1 MRNIQKYA
9 LLGVMTLVVGCAEDI
24 LIRKPV
30 TSRGKVGNPY
40 VKYISP
46 EPYWHYNFY
55 PEPRWEYTYALYSFP
70 YNVGF
75 ADFNCA
81 EIDRPYWHGR
91 HHDHKHRHHDEDHKK
106 TNDRKP
112 HHDGENP
119 GKPQPVK
126 PVVKNGTVIPT
137 SKPVPDQKTPPIK
150 QLPLVTT
157 QPSVVKPIPISPEP
171 PIVRPEHVHG
181 KSGELNSTHDHILA
195 HEHPKPVQTPDD
207 LEKPPVST
215 PSKPDDESP
224 VSNTDHANQHR
235 PLFEQ
240 PNHNEQTATTD
251 FNKHSKDHH
260 NTIHEQP
267 KIIKGQHTEEIV
279 VIEKIHS
286 APQQTQI
293 VVKTPP
299 MPVHEEKAALD
310 LPVQPKENG
319 ITEPSAKDRHREI
332 EAIPRH
338 DKVMPVEVETHPQHP
353 EKPTYELPVQMH
365 QPKIDAPSISER
377 SQEVVRP
384 TAHEAKIVAEPPPV
398 HERPPQHVDKMI
410 TEPAPIPLHHPSEP
424 SVHEKKA
431 K

>member
-9 LLGVMTLVVGCAEDI
+9 LLGVMTLVVGCAEEI

-91 HHDHKHRHHDEDHKK
+91 HHDHKHRHHDEGHKK

-112 HHDGENP
+112 HHEGAP
-119 GKPQPVK
+119 GSPQPIK
-126 PVVKNGTVIPT
+126 PVIKNGTVTPLPKQVLEP
-137 SKPVPDQKTPPIK
+137 SKVPPIK
-150 QLPLVTT
+150 LPPLVATAT
-157 QPSVVKPIPISPEP
+157 QPTVVKPIPVRPEP
-171 PIVRPEHVHG
+171 PQIVRPEHVHNKPG
-181 KSGELNSTHDHILA
+181 GVNSTQDHIQA
-195 HEHPKPVQTPDD
+195 HEHQKPVQTPDD
-207 LEKPPVST
+207 LEKPPVSP
-215 PSKPDDESP
+215 PSKPDDEIP
-224 VSNTDHANQHR
+224 VSNTDHAIQHR

-240 PNHNEQTATTD
+240 PNHNEQTAATD

-293 VVKTPP
+293 IVKTSP

-310 LPVQPKENG
+310 LPAQPKENG

-338 DKVMPVEVETHPQHP
+338 EKVMPVEVEAYPQHP
-353 EKPTYELPVQMH
+353 EKRVLEPPPVQMH

-384 TAHEAKIVAEPPPV
+384 TAHEAKIVAEPP
-398 HERPPQHVDKMI
+398 
-410 TEPAPIPLHHPSEP
+410 
-424 SVHEKKA
+424 
-431 K
+431 